1 MRMTSPPRLPGLV
14 VGRELVAYC
23 ALDRLVLIIHPL
35 PRRLQLWEVLDAAL
49 DGDHAGICAG
59 AMMATCRGAA
69 AQLSQAGERG
79 REQGARPR
87 SRFPPFDKR
96 RHATCTAV
104 RDVAVLRELFP
115 KCGVFCRLSL
125 GELPRVPDRST
136 GGTGGARCTTVRA
149 SGPYRRYGYRRFA
162 PYHVLVH
169 SAHPYRVGR
178 GRRKSARADA
188 HTQRAHAHTTHNGET
203 S

>member
-1 MRMTSPPRLPGLV
+1 LTRRWTVTMP
-14 VGRELVAYC
+14 EYC
-23 ALDRLVLIIHPL
+23 LIVSTCGVL
-35 PRRLQLWEVLDAAL
+35 
-49 DGDHAGICAG
+49 CAG

-169 SAHPYRVGR
+169 SAHPYRVGPGCVEFYVEVSR
-178 GRRKSARADA
+178 PGLCDSV
-188 HTQRAHAHTTHNGET
+188 HASCHLDVRLD
-203 S
+203 

>member
-1 MRMTSPPRLPGLV
+1 MP
-14 VGRELVAYC
+14 EYC
-23 ALDRLVLIIHPL
+23 LIVSTCGVL
-35 PRRLQLWEVLDAAL
+35 
-49 DGDHAGICAG
+49 CAG

-69 AQLSQAGERG
+69 AQLSQAGESEAESKERG
-79 REQGARPR
+79 RGLAFHL
-87 SRFPPFDKR
+87 SIKDDTR
-96 RHATCTAV
+96 RV

-169 SAHPYRVGR
+169 TVRTRTVWGLDSHM
-178 GRRKSARADA
+178 
-188 HTQRAHAHTTHNGET
+188 TTLSCGV
-203 S
+203 

>member
-14 VGRELVAYC
+14 VGREFVAYC

-87 SRFPPFDKR
+87 SRYPPFDKR
-96 RHATCTAV
+96 RHATCTRRAHSCSN
-104 RDVAVLRELFP
+104 LP
-115 KCGVFCRLSL
+115 KCGVFCMLLL

-149 SGPYRRYGYRRFA
+149 SGPYLRYGYRRFA

-169 SAHPYRVGR
+169 SAHPYRVGP
-178 GRRKSARADA
+178 GKATWAEDAD
-188 HTQRAHAHTTHNGET
+188 HPQR
-203 S
+203 

>member
-87 SRFPPFDKR
+87 SRYPPFDKR
-96 RHATCTAV
+96 RHATCTRRAHSCSN
-104 RDVAVLRELFP
+104 LP
-115 KCGVFCRLSL
+115 KCGVFCMLSL

-136 GGTGGARCTTVRA
+136 GGTGGARCTVVTPWYSLRPVPPVRVQA
-149 SGPYRRYGYRRFA
+149 LRAYRHAGTRCAPVPCVLWDSG
-162 PYHVLVH
+162 
-169 SAHPYRVGR
+169 
-178 GRRKSARADA
+178 
-188 HTQRAHAHTTHNGET
+188 
-203 S
+203 

>member
-1 MRMTSPPRLPGLV
+1 MP
-14 VGRELVAYC
+14 EYC
-23 ALDRLVLIIHPL
+23 LIVSTCGVL
-35 PRRLQLWEVLDAAL
+35 
-49 DGDHAGICAG
+49 CAG

-169 SAHPYRVGR
+169 SAHPYRLYCGRKLILVLEAGAHRCRWRCPISER
-178 GRRKSARADA
+178 GRRNTRREYSSHVASASRCGLARVRRYA
-188 HTQRAHAHTTHNGET
+188 

>member
-1 MRMTSPPRLPGLV
+1 MTRRWTVTMP
-14 VGRELVAYC
+14 EYC
-23 ALDRLVLIIHPL
+23 LIVSTCGVL
-35 PRRLQLWEVLDAAL
+35 
-49 DGDHAGICAG
+49 CAG

-169 SAHPYRVGR
+169 SAHPYRVGPGSDAVQAMGAWLARCGRVPVQRVARSHATVSVDVIAVLRSVGDTVSR
-178 GRRKSARADA
+178 GACDDI
-188 HTQRAHAHTTHNGET
+188 
-203 S
+203 